1 MGRTKKLPQHPLLFA
16 SPWLLAA
23 AIGILLGIVIFF
35 TVNNLQRERRLIT
48 ESLFHRGMSVIRF
61 VGAGTRASMMMGGV
75 PAATQMQHLVEQA
88 AGESGILY
96 IAVVDE
102 QGRILAH
109 SNRQLVGTTLDHQ
122 LAEPSEMPP
131 RGGRHRILER
141 PSAPHKVFEVTS
153 LFRPFHGRGPGAG
166 RFMHMPPPMG
176 AESENGGGH
185 GMGPGEWCRQQP
197 MGGAPPPTD
206 TFAEGRT
213 RFIMVGLDMSEEEKV
228 IRQDLYHILFISL
241 AILLVGIGSWMAL
254 LSAQGHKSAQQTLRY
269 IQAFTGLIIS
279 RLPVGI
285 IATDQE
291 GCIKTF
297 NAQAGELTGI
307 AADFA
312 LNRKAAEVL
321 PPSLA
326 PFFTPATANEELLER
341 ELDLTSGA
349 NAVTLHASS
358 VPVSDDNATVI
369 GRVLLL
375 HDLTR
380 LKTLEKEMR
389 KHERLVS
396 LGKMAAGVAHEVRNP
411 LSSIKG
417 LAALLGSAFA
427 ETSQERHSA
436 SLLIQEVERLNR
448 AITELLNYAKP
459 LPLNRESLDLEPL
472 LANSLAL
479 IAGDAASMGV
489 AVSHDVA
496 PDLPPALGDR
506 DRLNQVLLNLYL
518 NSLQAME
525 QGGTLTVTA
534 RLGEKRGTVQ
544 ITVQDTGSG
553 IAAEILDRIMDPYFT
568 TKPQGSGLGLAMVQ
582 KILDEHGG
590 EVRVTS
596 SVGEGTSVTLT
607 LPAV

>member
-23 AIGILLGIVIFF
+23 AIGVLLGIVIFF

-48 ESLFHRGMSVIRF
+48 ESLFNRGMSIIRF
-61 VGAGTRASMMMGGV
+61 VGAGTRASMMMGGA
-75 PAATQMQHLVEQA
+75 PSTTQIQHLVEQA

-96 IAVVDE
+96 IAVVDAK
-102 QGRILAH
+102 GRILAH
-109 SNRQLVGTTLDHQ
+109 SDRQLVGTDLDHP
-122 LAEPSEMPP
+122 LAMPTEMPP
-131 RGGRHRILER
+131 RGGRHRIVER
-141 PSAPHKVFEVTS
+141 AATPHKVFEVMS
-153 LFRPFHGRGPGAG
+153 LFRPFHGRSPGSG
-166 RFMHMPPPMG
+166 RFMHMMPPEG
-176 AESENGGGH
+176 AGAKPGLGM
-185 GMGPGEWCRQQP
+185 GMGPGAWCQQQP
-197 MGGAPPPTD
+197 MTGAPPQRDIT
-206 TFAEGRT
+206 EGAT
-213 RFIMVGLDMSEEEKV
+213 RLILVGLDMSEEEKV

-254 LSAQGHKSAQQTLRY
+254 LSAQGYRSAQQALQY
-269 IQAFTGLIIS
+269 IQAFTGLLIS

-291 GCIKTF
+291 GRIKTF
-297 NAQAGELTGI
+297 NAQATELTGI
-307 AADFA
+307 AAETA

-326 PFFTPATANEELLER
+326 PFFTPASADEELLGR
-341 ELDLTSGA
+341 ELDLASGA
-349 NAVTLHASS
+349 TTLTLHASS
-358 VPVSDDNATVI
+358 VPVADENAAVI

-436 SLLIQEVERLNR
+436 DLLIQEVERLNR

-459 LPLNRESLDLEPL
+459 LPLNREPLAVGPL
-472 LANSLAL
+472 LTDSLAL
-479 IAGDAASMGV
+479 IAGDAAALGV
-489 AVSHDVA
+489 STEQAVE
-496 PDLPPALGDR
+496 PRLPAILGDR
-506 DRLNQVLLNLYL
+506 DRLSQVLLNLYL
-518 NSLQAME
+518 NSLQAMA
-525 QGGTLTVTA
+525 QGGTLSVTA
-534 RLGEKRGTVQ
+534 TTGEKRGTVQ
-544 ITVQDTGSG
+544 IAVRDTGSG
-553 IAAEILDRIMDPYFT
+553 IAADILDRIMDPYFT
-568 TKPQGSGLGLAMVQ
+568 TKPQGSGLGLAMVH
-582 KILDEHGG
+582 KIMDEHGG

-596 SVGEGTSVTLT
+596 REGEGTTVSLT
-607 LPAV
+607 LPVA